1 MATRSTIAIE
11 LADGKVKQIY
21 CHWDGY
27 LDHNGVLL
35 LNHYADPLKAE
46 ALITLGDVSSLDKE
60 IGEKHDFD
68 DRTERGWT
76 KFYGRDRGE
85 EDVGFRL
92 FHDFEHYRRDH
103 QYEEYEYILRNN
115 GKWYV
120 AAYGDRYVPLAD
132 AVADEMIEKELA
144 ED

>member
-11 LADGKVKQIY
+11 LTDGKVKQIY

-27 LDHNGVLL
+27 LEHNGVLL

-46 ALITLGDVSSLDKE
+46 ALITLGDVSSLNKE

-68 DRTERGWT
+68 DREDRGWT

-85 EDVGFRL
+85 EDCGYRL
-92 FHDFEHYRRDH
+92 FHDFEHYRNDH
-103 QYEEYEYILRNN
+103 QYKEYEYILRNN

-120 AAYGDRYVPLAD
+120 ANHGDRYVPLAD
-132 AVADEMIEKELA
+132 AIADEMIEKELA